1 MPIYVLGMQVIVDH
15 ILLLDLER
23 QQENFAK
30 EFCHSSFTQNFF
42 HLHFFVPTL
51 LPLMKTLVVTL
62 HLNPCAWVDLL
73 SVPSPKISLPLIS
86 ILMVDPHTNF
96 VFLGYP

>member
-1 MPIYVLGMQVIVDH
+1 MQVIVDH

-30 EFCHSSFTQNFF
+30 ELCHSSFTQKFF

-51 LPLMKTLVVTL
+51 LPLIKAFVVTF
-62 HLNPCAWVDLL
+62 HL
-73 SVPSPKISLPLIS
+73 
-86 ILMVDPHTNF
+86 
-96 VFLGYP
+96 